1 MPIRI
6 RSRVDYPARKPAAV
20 LLTIRRAATRNDT
33 AWTATD
39 DAMLRKLWG
48 QNSQV
53 AIMKIM
59 RRDHRTVKAQARRLG
74 LV

>member
-1 MPIRI
+1 MPICYRANI
-6 RSRVDYPARKPAAV
+6 PYPPSPPAPPPAP
-20 LLTIRRAATRNDT
+20 TCRPATRNDT

-53 AIMKIM
+53 AIMKSM